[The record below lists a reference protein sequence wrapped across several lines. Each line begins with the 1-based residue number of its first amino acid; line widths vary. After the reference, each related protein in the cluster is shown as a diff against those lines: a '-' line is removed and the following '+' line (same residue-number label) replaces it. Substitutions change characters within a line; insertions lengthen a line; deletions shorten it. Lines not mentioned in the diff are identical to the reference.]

1 MMVQVFWA
9 SWKFEFSKVCEIWMR
24 YKLHAYSPSWCLSL
38 DFLALHI
45 SQVLLLGFMILKLHA
60 SSPLWCSFLGFL
72 ALHYFHV
79 FILASFIILTIFFF
93 FSLLASM
100 LGNPTPPQTWT
111 SSSSSWFFLQFL
123 KSFDL
128 PLLVFC
134 KSTQIF
140 DFLPSCLQLFGT
152 KLGL

>member
-24 YKLHAYSPSWCLSL
+24 YKLHAYSLLWCLSL

-45 SQVLLLGFMILKLHA
+45 YQVLLLGFMIIKLHA
-60 SSPLWCSFLGFL
+60 SSPLWYSSLDFL

-93 FSLLASM
+93 LFLVGM
-100 LGNPTPPQTWT
+100 LGNLTPPQTWT
-111 SSSSSWFFLQFL
+111 SSYWFFTVLKKLWPTPSCVLQ
-123 KSFDL
+123 
-128 PLLVFC
+128 VY
-134 KSTQIF
+134 TNIW
-140 DFLPSCLQLFGT
+140 LPSFMFT
-152 KLGL
+152 TFW